1 MVKTTYYDSS
11 EGDDELKD
19 LGHSNFPKDAVG
31 FEGNGDIDLNDD
43 DDDDEDDLD
52 LKIDKMSI
60 TPNPSFLHQIATNFD
75 QSLRMPA
82 RIRPSQSPPSPH
94 HGFLYTKKEERWDD
108 QKI

>member
-1 MVKTTYYDSS
+1 MRPNFKFWDMVKTTYSDHDS
-11 EGDDELKD
+11 EGEDSEGEDELKD
-19 LGHSNFPKDAVG
+19 LPK
-31 FEGNGDIDLNDD
+31 DIDLNLY
-43 DDDDEDDLD
+43 DDEDDLD

-60 TPNPSFLHQIATNFD
+60 TPNPSFLHQVATNFD
-75 QSLRMPA
+75 QPSRMPA